1 MIQNLKNDINL
12 YKITPCKMVERSKAE
27 KTKGKNKQ
35 LKSTM
40 GMDHD

>member
-27 KTKGKNKQ
+27 KNKRKEQ
-35 LKSTM
+35 TTQKYH
-40 GMDHD
+40 GNGP